1 PSETLAVGSILATA
15 SIVHDHGADIGFGC
29 EFATDLCFAVEPP
42 HALLL
47 RLFRHVI
54 FHDIS
59 RNDGPAEFRLI
70 DGKEQNRF
78 RRLCES
84 ARERANRSGCLR
96 HAFDEENAG
105 HYGPCRKVAGKEWLV
120 HGYVLDADA
129 GIITI
134 HFDNPVDEQKR
145 IAV

>member
-1 PSETLAVGSILATA
+1 MFTCDNNLQPSPIATSGPIKQNGPISTSAPRRAPSVTLAVGSILATA
-15 SIVHDHGADIGFGC
+15 SIVHDHGTDIGFGC

-70 DGKEQNRF
+70 NGKEQNRF
-78 RRLCES
+78 RRLRKS
-84 ARERANRSGCLR
+84 AR
-96 HAFDEENAG
+96 
-105 HYGPCRKVAGKEWLV
+105 
-120 HGYVLDADA
+120 
-129 GIITI
+129 
-134 HFDNPVDEQKR
+134 
-145 IAV
+145 